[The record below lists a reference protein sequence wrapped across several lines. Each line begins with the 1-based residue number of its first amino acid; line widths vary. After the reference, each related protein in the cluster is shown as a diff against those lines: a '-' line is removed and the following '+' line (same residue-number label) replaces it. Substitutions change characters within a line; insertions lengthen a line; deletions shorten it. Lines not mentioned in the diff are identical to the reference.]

1 MSDMHE
7 CFRTLNDHLS
17 AHNVKLAFG
26 MQITADMDM
35 KLRLLVGTEKI
46 NTAIRK
52 PGPHVVASHCPFCGA
67 KLEGGAA

>member
-7 CFRTLNDHLS
+7 CLRAVNEHLS

-26 MQITADMDM
+26 LQITDMGM
-35 KLRLLVGTEKI
+35 KLRLLIGTEKI

-52 PGPHVVASHCPFCGA
+52 PVPNVMASHCPFCGE